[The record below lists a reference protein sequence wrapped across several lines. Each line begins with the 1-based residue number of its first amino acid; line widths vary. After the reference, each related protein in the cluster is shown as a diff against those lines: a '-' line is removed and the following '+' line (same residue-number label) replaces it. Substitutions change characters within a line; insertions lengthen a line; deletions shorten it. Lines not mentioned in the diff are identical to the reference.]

1 MSVFV
6 PKKILFQISQNKKK
20 DGVYCCAIS
29 CRNKACAKKRG
40 LCHKHYHRY
49 RRIVDPVYNRYANFR
64 QKALTR
70 KKEFTITL
78 IEFRLF
84 CEQTGYIINKGMR
97 GYRYTVDRI
106 NNKYGYHIWNIQLL
120 SMAENIEKYHEIDK
134 LLTEPNEGEIL
145 F

>member
-1 MSVFV
+1 MVFV

-29 CRNKACAKKRG
+29 CRNKPCAKKRG

-49 RRIVDPVYNRYANFR
+49 RRIIDPVYNRYANFR

-120 SMAENIEKYHEIDK
+120 SMTENIEKYHEIDK

>member
-1 MSVFV
+1 MVFV
-6 PKKILFQISQNKKK
+6 PKKILFQISQNKKN

-29 CRNKACAKKRG
+29 CSNKPCAKKAG

-49 RRIVDPVYNRYANFR
+49 WRILDPVYDRYANFK
-64 QKALTR
+64 QKALSR

-78 IEFRLF
+78 MEFRGF
-84 CEQTGYIINKGMR
+84 CEETGYIITKGMR

-106 NNKYGYHIWNIQLL
+106 NNNYGYHIWNIQLL
-120 SMAENIEKYHEIDK
+120 SLIANIEKYHEIDK